1 MSRRL
6 IAALFYS
13 ALAATLASASAAA
26 QPERFATGP
35 LIEDFG
41 PVAEIETD
49 FEIPADAVLRHSFD
63 FAEPARPGE
72 TNRSLESAARFLN
85 MHAAAG
91 IPADNMQLA
100 LVVHGGAVRDVT
112 RQAHYETHR
121 GGENAN
127 IPLIAALLEQNVRI
141 IVCGQSAAFYG
152 VDNEDLLPGVE
163 MALSAMT
170 AHALLQQDDYTLNP
184 F

>member
-1 MSRRL
+1 MPRPISGF
-6 IAALFYS
+6 AASLV
-13 ALAATLASASAAA
+13 AILAVTAPSAA
-26 QPERFATGP
+26 QPDRFATGP
-35 LIEDFG
+35 LIESYG

-49 FEIPADAVLRHSFD
+49 FEIPSGAVLRHSFD

-85 MHAAAG
+85 MHVAAG
-91 IPADNMQLA
+91 VPAENIQLA
-100 LVVHGGAVRDVT
+100 LVVHGGAVRDVSS
-112 RQAHYETHR
+112 QAHYEVHR

-127 IPLIAALLEQNVRI
+127 IALIAALQEHDVRI

-152 VDNEDLLPGVE
+152 VETSDLLPGVE